1 MCRIFGFRSVLR
13 SHVHRSLTSAENA
26 LAVQSERHPDG
37 WGVAYYVAQAP
48 HIIKSAGSAMEDKL
62 FQRVSGIVTSE
73 TVLAHIRK
81 ATRGE
86 RNTLNSH
93 PFQHGRWVMAHNG
106 DVPDF
111 ADRRAELLAASSPRL
126 RGFVLGDTDSELIF
140 HLLLS
145 ELAAEVELDRRGTPM
160 QAVVG
165 ALRRTVELVQAV
177 VAAAGGADPPLLTMV
192 VTDGEI
198 MAGYQG
204 GKELFFSTHKTTCP
218 ERDRCPYLARE
229 CEAPP
234 QGAGNVN
241 HLILSSEPL
250 QGDNVWVEMGP
261 GEIVAVDHFMRFVRF
276 GADGGVASG

>member
-13 SHVHRSLTSAENA
+13 SHVHRSLASAENA

-62 FQRVSGIVTSE
+62 FHRVSGIVTSE
-73 TVLAHIRK
+73 TVLAHIRR

-106 DVPDF
+106 DVPGF
-111 ADRRAELLAASSPRL
+111 AQLRAELLASVSPRL

-140 HLLLS
+140 HLFLS
-145 ELAAEVELDRRGTPM
+145 KLAAEVELDRRGTP
-160 QAVVG
+160 
-165 ALRRTVELVQAV
+165 VEAV
-177 VAAAGGADPPLLTMV
+177 VAALRGTAALVHATVARAGSGERPLLTMV
-192 VTDGEI
+192 VTDGET
-198 MAGYQG
+198 MAGYHG
-204 GKELFFSTHKTTCP
+204 GKELFFSTHKHRCP
-218 ERDRCPYLARE
+218 ERDECAFLAPE

-234 QGAGNVN
+234 VSSGHVN

-250 QGDNVWVEMGP
+250 QGDNVWTELAE
-261 GEIVAVDHFMRFVRF
+261 GEVVAVDHFMRFVRF
-276 GADGGVASG
+276 GPGEAAPGA